1 MSGEKRRAHV
11 VGAGV
16 SGLTVGHELARRGFD
31 VVVLEKLS
39 EVGGLAR
46 TFRYGDFA
54 FDIGPHRFHTDKPH
68 VGEYIKSVLGD
79 QSTTIERHSSVYLF
93 GRYHQ
98 WPLRPKSLL
107 KLPKS
112 ALIKCFFD
120 LFNRPKVTTERF
132 DDYIKSK
139 YGKTLYEIFFHDY
152 TVKYCWTDPAKLH
165 ATWASASI
173 DRAIIDKRAKMNSL
187 WDTLKVTLL
196 PSPVTTEFVYP
207 KHGVDV
213 FSKKL
218 EAGIKSLGGS
228 VVCDVQDVELT
239 TAKNRVQSISYDGQR
254 DDVDILIWT
263 APIPLLAE
271 KLGMTRPDLHYLSLV
286 AFNIEIDH
294 KVGLNDQW
302 IYFPSKELTL
312 TRASFPE
319 NFSPR
324 NVPEG
329 KSGVCVEITSRGP
342 ADMEYAK
349 SKRDNIVNDLE
360 NVGLCKRGSIL
371 NIHTERV
378 DNTYPLYEL
387 GYMTQRK
394 QFKDALKSL
403 ENVHLAGRTG
413 LFWYNNMDN
422 SIEQALDLAEEIAP
436 KGAEQD

>member
-1 MSGEKRRAHV
+1 
-11 VGAGV
+11 
-16 SGLTVGHELARRGFD
+16 LTVGYELARRGFD

-46 TFRYGDFA
+46 TFRYGDFS

-68 VGEYIKSVLGD
+68 IGEFIKSVLADEGL
-79 QSTTIERHSSVYLF
+79 TIERHSSVYLF
-93 GRYHQ
+93 GKYHR

-120 LFNRPKVTTERF
+120 LFSRPKFTTERF

-139 YGKTLYEIFFHDY
+139 YGPTLYEIFFHGY

-173 DRAIIDKRAKMNSL
+173 DRAIIDKRASMNTL

-218 EAGIKSLGGS
+218 EASIKSFGGS
-228 VVCDVQDVELT
+228 VVCDVLDLQLI
-239 TAKNRVQSISYDGQR
+239 TANHRVTSIAYDGQK
-254 DDVDILIWT
+254 DDVDVLIWT
-263 APIPLLAE
+263 APVTLLAE
-271 KLGMTRPDLHYLSLV
+271 KLGIRKPDLNYLSLV

-294 KVGLNDQW
+294 KIGLNDQW
-302 IYFPSKELTL
+302 IYFPSNDLTL

-319 NFSPR
+319 NFSPHM
-324 NVPEG
+324 VPEG
-329 KSGVCVEITSRGP
+329 KSGVCVEMTSRGP
-342 ADMEYAK
+342 ADIKFAE
-349 SKRDNIVNDLE
+349 SQRDKIIEDLE
-360 NVGLCKRGSIL
+360 KVGMTTRSSIL
-371 NIHTERV
+371 DIHTERV

-387 GYMTQRK
+387 SYAKQRK
-394 QFKDALKSL
+394 QVKEDVKSFV
-403 ENVHLAGRTG
+403 NVHLAGRTG

-422 SIEQALDLAEEIAP
+422 SIEQGLQLADELASGSGEIAP
-436 KGAEQD
+436 IGEPEGEEQD